1 MNPMGALTQPTDT
14 QHAQPER
21 HPAASGR
28 KRALRAIAAI
38 AIALAGIFV
47 FSMAM
52 HPSGTDFVE
61 YWSSAKLLLN
71 HADPYSPASVFA
83 LEKARGFLPQSPLI
97 MLNPPWA
104 LFLIAPLGLAG
115 IQIGFFLWTIAAIG
129 CVLVFIK
136 LLNKPSANNLLALAF
151 APVLACLCSGQSSP
165 FLLLGFCLFL
175 YFHKRRPLLA
185 GAALLLMALKPHLFL
200 VFWVV
205 LFAECIQKRKFLI
218 PIGFLSAVA
227 LASIFPLC
235 FDLQVWWHYIETVH
249 SASLKQAVFPTLS
262 MVFRQIIDPGA
273 VWLLFVPS
281 IAAVLW
287 GLWYYRR
294 NRKDWDWKAHGMLL
308 MLVTV
313 LASPYGFFTDQIV
326 LLPSIA
332 FALTFPKR
340 REYSGPLLLV
350 INCIAIV
357 PLIMPH
363 ASLTSLAL
371 VWTPA
376 AWLTWFLYATYRPQ
390 NRNSPACP
398 ANKADAQFSATRNLL
413 RETQ

>member
-1 MNPMGALTQPTDT
+1 MGSVSMIPTP
-14 QHAQPER
+14 HEPSER
-21 HPAASGR
+21 HSLFL
-28 KRALRAIAAI
+28 KRALRALAAI
-38 AIALAGIFV
+38 AIALSGIFV
-47 FSMAM
+47 LSVAM
-52 HPSGTDFVE
+52 HPSCTDFIE

-71 HADPYSPASVFA
+71 HLNPYSPAGVFS
-83 LEKARGFLPQSPLI
+83 LERSGGFLAQSPLI

-115 IQIGFFLWTIAAIG
+115 IQLGFFLWTIAAIG
-129 CVLVFIK
+129 CVLVFVK
-136 LLNKPSANNLLALAF
+136 LLNRSSTNNLLALAF

-175 YFHKRRPLLA
+175 YFQKRRPFLA

-200 VFWVV
+200 VFWAV
-205 LFAECIQKRKFLI
+205 LLVECIQKRKFLV
-218 PIGFLSAVA
+218 PVGFLSALA

-235 FDLQVWWHYIETVH
+235 FDHQVWWHYIETVH

-281 IAAVLW
+281 IAAIVW

-294 NRKDWDWKAHGMLL
+294 NRKVWDWNTHGMLL
-308 MLVTV
+308 MLVTI

-332 FALTFPKR
+332 FALTFPKKR
-340 REYSGPLLLV
+340 RYSGPLLLL
-350 INCIAIV
+350 INSIAFV
-357 PLIMPH
+357 PLVMPH
-363 ASLTSLAL
+363 ASLTSLSL

-376 AWLTWFLYATYRPQ
+376 AWLAWFLYATSGVKDRDLPARPGLPF
-390 NRNSPACP
+390 RIKKLAS
-398 ANKADAQFSATRNLL
+398 SH
-413 RETQ
+413 